1 MGLKGIMLSEEKP
14 TESSKKLHD
23 SIYIAFLYIGIIIME
38 NRFIIAGEGGGL
50 NIDYAVGYEWI

>member
-1 MGLKGIMLSEEKP
+1 MLSEEKP

-50 NIDYAVGYEWI
+50 NIDSAVGYE

>member
-50 NIDYAVGYEWI
+50 NIDYAVGYE